1 MLPCRQYIHVANIHP
16 SANLRVTPACWRVSH
31 QPSTWQLLMPC
42 RCGEDDS
49 FSFWKNSRWKSLDI
63 LIMKKRNLILELEA
77 FCVKF
82 FTSKQQ
88 RRLDWNSRDPG
99 EGLLTIHNNSV
110 QLGGGPA
117 HILLAH
123 VGTVWLLLG
132 GFMIACPRS
141 VRKHSRR
148 SAFNCTSSPA
158 ACTSCT
164 SSLKSNSYALWLLF
178 YSAAALHAPQ
188 PSRLHGW
195 PNPRWRSITLTLQL
209 SALPCR
215 SV

>member
-1 MLPCRQYIHVANIHP
+1 
-16 SANLRVTPACWRVSH
+16 
-31 QPSTWQLLMPC
+31 MPC

-49 FSFWKNSRWKSLDI
+49 LKVEASVRVCFHFERIPAGNRWTFSSWKKGIWFQNP
-63 LIMKKRNLILELEA
+63 KRFMWNFL
-77 FCVKF
+77 
-82 FTSKQQ
+82 TSKQQ
-88 RRLDWNSRDPG
+88 QWLDWNSRDPG
-99 EGLLTIHNNSV
+99 EGLLTIHNSV
-110 QLGGGPA
+110 QHGGGPA

-132 GFMIACPRS
+132 GFMIACPSS
-141 VRKHSRR
+141 VHKHSRG

-164 SSLKSNSYALWLLF
+164 SSLKSNSNALWLLF